1 MTTPE
6 PLPCSFCP
14 DTSMVTTLGWILA
27 AAAVIDPSILAVAG
41 AVCVVCG
48 MALTTV
54 VLPLSL
60 NVATVPAPIAPPTTA
75 AVTAV
80 MKTERER
87 PGRGGSG
94 LGGPWYAG
102 GGEYVQVAPPW
113 GYSLPGKLSVMPSTF
128 RVLSVPYLS
137 LPYARP

>member
-14 DTSMVTTLGWILA
+14 ATSMVTTLGWILA
-27 AAAVIDPSILAVAG
+27 AAPVIDPSILAAAG

-48 MALTTV
+48 RALMTV

-60 NVATVPAPIAPPTTA
+60 NAATVPAPIAPPTTA
-75 AVTAV
+75 AVTAATSTV
-80 MKTERER
+80 RER

-94 LGGPWYAG
+94 LGGPGYTG

-113 GYSLPGKLSVMPSTF
+113 YSLPG
-128 RVLSVPYLS
+128 
-137 LPYARP
+137 